1 MASVAIEAS
10 IEVAEVAAEAV
21 AETVA
26 ETVAGEEE
34 NQLVL
39 PCFTRQPRV
48 HIVALNIMEECRVHV
63 TWHHIGNLK
72 HLVAMLTPILLSF
85 VLPRECDELRK
96 SPTAGFDVCAIFLLK
111 VASIVEIINCLVRSL
126 SAFCIPPWN
135 RCGELPKAEQ

>member
-48 HIVALNIMEECRVHV
+48 HVVALNIMEECRVHV
-63 TWHHIGNLK
+63 TWHHIGPFT
-72 HLVAMLTPILLSF
+72 H
-85 VLPRECDELRK
+85 
-96 SPTAGFDVCAIFLLK
+96 AIFDAISGAISRTK
-111 VASIVEIINCLVRSL
+111 RA
-126 SAFCIPPWN
+126 
-135 RCGELPKAEQ
+135 LPYPARIFFS